1 MIPLKEHQDGI
12 STGGTAYGP
21 GLQPTVHVNINKVY
35 SHIKSHYVIIF
46 LSVIPSIEE
55 SETNIDAGSC
65 SHDHKCSAV
74 TVGAFHKPA
83 TKISA
88 GWAETI

>member
-21 GLQPTVHVNINKVY
+21 GLQPTVHVNMNKCTVTL
-35 SHIKSHYVIIF
+35 KVIMY